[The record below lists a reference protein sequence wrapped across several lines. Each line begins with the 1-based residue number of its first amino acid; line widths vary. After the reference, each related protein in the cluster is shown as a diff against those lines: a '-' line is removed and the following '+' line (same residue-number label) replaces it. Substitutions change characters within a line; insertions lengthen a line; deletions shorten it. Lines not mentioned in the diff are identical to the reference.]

1 MSLRTKSAQKQH
13 RQSLKRRERNRFVTS
28 TLKTKLKRYSEAL
41 EGEDMEKSQTL
52 LKELVSLTDRAAT
65 KGVLHKRR
73 HRDTYQGS
81 QRGFLILPRAP
92 APRLSARRSQEE
104 VSQEVCNCSRNCF

>member
-1 MSLRTKSAQKQH
+1 MGLRKRSAQKEH

-41 EGEDMEKSQTL
+41 EGEDMEKSQSL

-65 KGVLHKRR
+65 KGVIHKRKASR
-73 HRDTYQGS
+73 YVSRFS
-81 QRGFLILPRAP
+81 K
-92 APRLSARRSQEE
+92 RLSDLSQGAN
-104 VSQEVCNCSRNCF
+104 S